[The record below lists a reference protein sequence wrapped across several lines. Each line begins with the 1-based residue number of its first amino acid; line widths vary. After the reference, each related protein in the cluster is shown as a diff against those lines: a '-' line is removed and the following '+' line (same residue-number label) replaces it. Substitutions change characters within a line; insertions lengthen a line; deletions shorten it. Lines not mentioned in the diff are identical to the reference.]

1 MSPRPDEDSTT
12 QANTVTT
19 PDSTAPREDIVVK
32 PGVEDNDAIT
42 AKPSLEVSEV
52 KMDGKSEEDTG
63 VEGKAIVEAG
73 GVATLAKILTE
84 KIEKEKIVEGVKTA
98 DKAVE
103 VNKLDEHKIV
113 EELKVVESKAV
124 EELKAPEVKPTEAAV
139 VVPMTATSLVYWEN
153 PIEVNNLTNSWLT
166 SKFPMKPVTCLFP
179 LERPRAG
186 RGVLPAALP
195 VLLLPADRALPRL
208 PLQPGRGPGGQALH
222 LPHDQDWQ
230 GQPRLRSSRQGEN

>member
-12 QANTVTT
+12 QATTVAT
-19 PDSTAPREDIVVK
+19 PDSTASREDIVVK

-42 AKPSLEVSEV
+42 VKPSLGEDKDIASNPSLQLSEV
-52 KMDGKSEEDTG
+52 KMNAKSEEETG

-84 KIEKEKIVEGVKTA
+84 KIEKEKIVEGVKMA

-113 EELKVVESKAV
+113 EIKVVEPKAV

-153 PIEVNNLTNSWLT
+153 PIEVNNLTNS
-166 SKFPMKPVTCLFP
+166 C
-179 LERPRAG
+179 
-186 RGVLPAALP
+186 
-195 VLLLPADRALPRL
+195 
-208 PLQPGRGPGGQALH
+208 
-222 LPHDQDWQ
+222 
-230 GQPRLRSSRQGEN
+230 